1 MKSRLLSSATA
12 LVLLLGFVSTNLF
25 GQITNPASIE
35 FLVKSFSR
43 TGVVTT
49 EVPQLAS
56 AGLDTVGRGMEVS
69 VRWDAPSQ
77 FLGILNY
84 TITLPQGTVL
94 EESVKDSVF
103 INYKDAT
110 TNVTIKVDPA
120 NVGVVANTLEGY
132 LPTKRPMVTVSDIN
146 NTFANPKTVMV
157 SLKKGIIIGKSLS
170 DVNSETGGKMKLS
183 FEHGASAGTVN
194 SDVTNFYAAND
205 LVSGVQVNTDVTG
218 YIDEAANWS
227 NIDSLVFVDRFGNLV
242 PDFMSGVTSGQED
255 TLKISVPEGAGAFA
269 DSADATTV
277 ATAGTLD
284 AHGNGYM
291 EYTGD
296 PDSTLE
302 LTLSSGGASDGAI
315 GGPNIIYHQDAANK
329 SMVIYLGA
337 NPLDG
342 SGALGLTF
350 DATTGA
356 TETKFTFT
364 VVGPRVNSGTVLGVD
379 ATAVTDVTRDILPA
393 ADAKKIGSLVLAT
406 TATGINYNGRT
417 LSGGFT
423 LTLKNIFGESFDGG
437 AIGTISDSVSLTL
450 KYRKGTY
457 DEDEEEWSYVIDPT
471 LTGLLQNG
479 GQVTSKYTRPAT
491 KLTGTGISTAMN
503 VVGPTLTAGV
513 CAVAAPVYLG
523 TTSHPIGD
531 SIYIVAAAFNNPDV
545 SDEVLITVEPSVP
558 VAFDLDTL
566 KANLAIANAENN
578 IVRGMPIAIDMPM
591 FALDTAYNR
600 VSNLSLVTEAGY
612 LDALSA
618 YPTVDGINF
627 LMDLRDPVGYQSQ
640 TLQDSILFATVGTA
654 RASGDSS
661 YIYDLT
667 VARDDS
673 SRINLGGVGDDAL
686 GMSLLYAAGINF
698 KISIVWNPG
707 TAGGW
712 AAGDFA
718 QRTIDLGLFN
728 IAPVATTDS
737 VESITQVSD
746 PDTVGATHDLKL
758 SFVIPMDPENSI
770 GPNLDGKLF
779 YIDFLELPDGGVP
792 AGIAKESILVST
804 DNVNYYAAIS
814 VTQAAEDNNSLVIAT
829 PIELNSILADL
840 TVWVEILGFVN
851 PLVADTL
858 GYTIQMKTDASPV
871 LATNLDALVVLPA
884 PTGPAPGA
892 ATDFTF
898 VTMPD
903 SLTPDTLNAQDIAID
918 AVDADLIKKVYIN
931 IYESTLTLSETTHL
945 FVESDPVVTV
955 DSLVYTGTLPETVEV
970 AKSIPAKDLA
980 TKIAVDLIA
989 IDAAD
994 DTVTSDKVSYLI
1006 APKRGKRNMSL
1017 ARTNVADLMRCVYL
1031 VAGVAV
1037 PRVVD
1042 WFGLDLDQSGAF
1054 DALDLEAVLAIWRG
1068 TGTLLASASG
1078 ELASEAKVE
1087 LSYEAVD
1094 KANANLM
1101 VSLENNGILNMGVFR
1116 VKYDTEKYVL
1126 GDASAT
1132 GRLEDLTVVSHNN
1145 EAEGEYSIVV
1155 VNVNGR
1161 PIVSG
1166 TGVILTI
1173 PVSAVGEKFDG
1184 IGEISLLSAG
1194 FESSVTTELS
1204 REALALK
1211 VALPKAFALSQN
1223 FPNPFNPS
1231 TTIAFDIP
1239 EGKEVS
1245 VRLNVY
1251 NMRGQLVRTLVNEL
1265 KSEGSYQI
1273 QWDGTDNYGRRV
1285 SSGVYFYRITTGE
1298 FSQTRKMV
1306 ILK

>member
-25 GQITNPASIE
+25 GQITNAASVG

-43 TGVVTT
+43 TGVATT
-49 EVPQLAS
+49 EGSQTAS
-56 AGLDTVGRGMEVS
+56 AGLDTVGRGMEVFA
-69 VRWDAPSQ
+69 RWETPSQ
-77 FLGILNY
+77 FLTSVDY
-84 TITLPQGTVL
+84 TITFPKGTVL
-94 EESVKDSVF
+94 FANAEDSVY
-103 INYKDAT
+103 INYKDNT
-110 TNVTIKVDPA
+110 SEVQIKVDPA
-120 NVGVVANTLEGY
+120 NVAVVANDTAGY
-132 LPTKRPMVTVSDIN
+132 LSGKTPSIKVTDYNTFSGDKVVTV
-146 NTFANPKTVMV
+146 KM
-157 SLKKGIIIGKSLS
+157 LKGIYIGKSLG
-170 DVNSETGGKMKLS
+170 DVNSEGTAPNKRMKFSL
-183 FEHGASAGTVN
+183 EHSASAGTVI
-194 SDVTNFYAAND
+194 SDVTNFYAVND
-205 LVSGVQVNTDVTG
+205 LVAGVQVNTDVTG
-218 YIDEAANWS
+218 YIDNATNWS
-227 NIDSLVFVDRFGNLV
+227 NIDSLAFVDRFGNYV
-242 PDFMSGVTSGQED
+242 PDFMSGASQED
-255 TLKISVPEGAGAFA
+255 TLTIGVPEGAGAFA
-269 DSADATTV
+269 DSAEADSALLR
-277 ATAGTLD
+277 TAGTLLP
-284 AHGNGYM
+284 HTNGYM
-291 EYTGD
+291 AYTGD

-302 LTLSSGGASDGAI
+302 LTLSSGGGFGTGA
-315 GGPNIIYHQDAANK
+315 NVIYHQRTASK
-329 SMVIYLGA
+329 SVVIYLGA
-337 NPLDG
+337 VTLNSD
-342 SGALGLTF
+342 GALGLTF
-350 DATTGA
+350 DAPTGA

-364 VVGPRVNSGTVLGVD
+364 VVGPRVNSGTVLNVD
-379 ATAVTDVTRDILPA
+379 ATAVTEVTRDILPVEEE
-393 ADAKKIGSLVLAT
+393 KKIGTLVLAT
-406 TATGINYNGRT
+406 AATGTNYNGEA

-437 AIGTISDSVSLTL
+437 AVGTISDSVSLTL

-457 DEDEEEWSYVIDPT
+457 DVDEEEWSYAIDPT
-471 LTGLLQNG
+471 LTGLLTSG
-479 GQVTSKYTRPAT
+479 GLVTSVYTRPAT
-491 KLTGTGISTAMN
+491 ELTGTGISDAMN
-503 VVGPTLTAGV
+503 VVGLTLTAGV
-513 CAVAAPVYLG
+513 CTVAAPVYLG

-531 SIYIVAAAFNNPDV
+531 SIYVVAAAFNNPDV
-545 SDEVLITVEPSVP
+545 RDSVLISVEPSVP

-566 KANLAIANAENN
+566 KVNLAIANAENN
-578 IVRGMPIAIDMPM
+578 IIKGEPIAINLPM

-618 YPTVDGINF
+618 YPAVDGINF
-627 LMDLRDPVGYQSQ
+627 LMDLRDPVGYRS
-640 TLQDSILFATVGTA
+640 TTEQDSILFATVGSA
-654 RASGDSS
+654 REDSS

-673 SRINLGGVGDDAL
+673 SKINLGGVGDDSL

-698 KISIVWNPG
+698 KISIVWDPG
-707 TAGGW
+707 AVPGG
-712 AAGDFA
+712 ALTFA
-718 QRTIDLGLFN
+718 ERRIDLGLFN

-746 PDTVGATHDLKL
+746 PDTVGATHDLIL
-758 SFVIPMDPENSI
+758 SFVIPMDPANSI
-770 GPNLDGKLF
+770 GPNLDEKLF
-779 YIDFLELPDGGVP
+779 YIDFPDLPEVDV
-792 AGIAKESILVST
+792 IAWDTIKVST
-804 DNVNYYAAIS
+804 DNVNYYAALS
-814 VTQAAEDNNSLVIAT
+814 VSQADDSLWIAT

-840 TVWVEILGFVN
+840 TVWVKFLDFVN
-851 PLVADTL
+851 PSVADTI
-858 GYTIQMKTDASPV
+858 GYTIQMKTEACPV

-884 PTGPAPGA
+884 PTGPTPGA
-892 ATDFTF
+892 PTEFTV
-898 VTMPD
+898 VTLPD
-903 SLTPDTLNAQDIAID
+903 SLTPDTLTAQDIAIN
-918 AVDADLIKKVYIN
+918 AVDADSIKKVYIN
-931 IYESTLTLSETTHL
+931 IYESTLTLDETTHL

-955 DSLVYTGTLPETVEV
+955 DSLVYTTYPETVEV
-970 AKSIPAKDLA
+970 SKSIPAKDLA
-980 TKIAVDLIA
+980 TKIGIDLTV
-989 IDAAD
+989 IDATD
-994 DTVTSDKVSYLI
+994 DTVTSDKKSYLI
-1006 APKRGKRNMSL
+1006 APLRGKRKLSTD
-1017 ARTNVADLMRCVYL
+1017 AVNVADLMRCVYL
-1031 VAGVAV
+1031 VAGVV
-1037 PRVVD
+1037 ETPKVVD

-1054 DALDLEAVLAIWRG
+1054 DALDLQAVLAIWRG